1 MWDWLNRSHYLI
13 ITLFLCLCVSAFHRI
28 LFYQIILQISKIYIL
43 SWFCQFSGKF
53 SVVVFVLSPGDGS
66 QQFILPTFIVYIS
79 PLFLID
85 LKLCAIV
92 FMCAS
97 ILRHVIHLSKTILQ
111 TPVCC
116 IPEFWWYF
124 LNTETLTSC
133 LHELKLW
140 QTFLVWWKFDE
151 IILYLFLLLC
161 VLRSCSKEYSRK
173 CNKGSLLFFI
183 AIGLSFYK

>member
-1 MWDWLNRSHYLI
+1 M
-13 ITLFLCLCVSAFHRI
+13 FVCLCIPQNSFLPNHFTNFKNLYFV
-28 LFYQIILQISKIYIL
+28 LIL
-43 SWFCQFSGKF
+43 SIFREIFCCCICIVPWRWLSAVYPPHIYCLYFTLVSYWFKALCNCFYVCF
-53 SVVVFVLSPGDGS
+53 
-66 QQFILPTFIVYIS
+66 YIKTCDPS
-79 PLFLID
+79 F
-85 LKLCAIV
+85 
-92 FMCAS
+92 
-97 ILRHVIHLSKTILQ
+97 KTILQ

>member
-1 MWDWLNRSHYLI
+1 MVHRKIDSFQFMASERRSIGMWDWLNRSHYLI
-13 ITLFLCLCVSAFHRI
+13 VTLFLCLCVSAFHRI

-85 LKLCAIV
+85 LKLHAIV

-97 ILRHVIHLSKTILQ
+97 ILRHVIHLSK
-111 TPVCC
+111 P
-116 IPEFWWYF
+116 
-124 LNTETLTSC
+124 
-133 LHELKLW
+133 
-140 QTFLVWWKFDE
+140 
-151 IILYLFLLLC
+151 
-161 VLRSCSKEYSRK
+161 
-173 CNKGSLLFFI
+173 
-183 AIGLSFYK
+183 FYKHQCVAFLSSDGISSTQRH